1 MRARLHSCLA
11 LLPDVPGDETRDS
24 HYVYLR
30 RTTRLSLTVAFKKA
44 EEGTEAEMKN
54 KAGVSLDSVGKHHH
68 EAKMESNRD
77 LAAAK
82 SQDADDDDI

>member
-1 MRARLHSCLA
+1 
-11 LLPDVPGDETRDS
+11 
-24 HYVYLR
+24 
-30 RTTRLSLTVAFKKA
+30 
-44 EEGTEAEMKN
+44 MKN

-68 EAKMESNRD
+68 AAKMESTRD